1 MFVGFIDTE
10 QAVRLSHEHSEYRWI
25 TADEADDFLAFQ
37 QQKEMFKKIELL
49 FVQRTPNPMLEIK
62 FK

>member
-10 QAVRLSHEHSEYRWI
+10 QEVHPHEHSEYRWI

-37 QQKEMFKKIELL
+37 QQKEMFKTIESSICSAY
-49 FVQRTPNPMLEIK
+49 TESDA
-62 FK
+62 